1 VLKQSAG
8 SIGPWYR
15 RYGLSV
21 VALTLGVIAL
31 LVAFYL
37 QFGRGKAITDVPDLR
52 VTLPLLVVTVAAGV
66 AALLR
71 HERLWALPVAGM
83 ACAVGGVVVGW
94 LVLVGAVAAATILVI
109 VIIAKLT

>member
-15 RYGLSV
+15 RYAFSTA
-21 VALTLGVIAL
+21 ALVLGVIAL

-52 VTLPLLVVTVAAGV
+52 VTLPLLAVTIAVGV
-66 AALLR
+66 AALIR
-71 HERLWALPVAGM
+71 RERLWALPVAGM

-94 LVLVGAVAAATILVI
+94 LVLVGAVAAVAVLAI